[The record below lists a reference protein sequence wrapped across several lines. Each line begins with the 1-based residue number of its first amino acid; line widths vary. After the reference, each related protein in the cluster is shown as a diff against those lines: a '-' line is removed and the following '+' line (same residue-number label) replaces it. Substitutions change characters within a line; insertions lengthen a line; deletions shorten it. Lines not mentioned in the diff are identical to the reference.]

1 MNIIFNT
8 AFKDAVVRKIL
19 KKSLVKEF
27 IFSKNK
33 TEGTTTKIPEVTYFL
48 LNNMILYPAVE
59 YYFLLSHVI
68 INIITANFVI
78 ITK

>member
-1 MNIIFNT
+1 MRNEPVKVFGISLMDEYFFNT

-48 LNNMILYPAVE
+48 L
-59 YYFLLSHVI
+59 S
-68 INIITANFVI
+68 
-78 ITK
+78 